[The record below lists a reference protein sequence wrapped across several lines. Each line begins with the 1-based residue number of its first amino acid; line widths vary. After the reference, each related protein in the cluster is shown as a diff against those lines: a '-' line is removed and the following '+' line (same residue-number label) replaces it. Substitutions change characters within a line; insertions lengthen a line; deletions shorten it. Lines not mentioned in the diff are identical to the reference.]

1 MHKESFSP
9 HCYRRACI
17 SRWNTLGMR
26 DRVNR
31 ICSGHQSRDT
41 HEDYNQVTDAELV
54 AEFAKVGLLSPPP
67 TKQDGKDAAS
77 AA

>member
-1 MHKESFSP
+1 
-9 HCYRRACI
+9 
-17 SRWNTLGMR
+17 MR

-54 AEFAKVGLLSPPP
+54 AEFDKVGLLSPPP
-67 TKQDGKDAAS
+67 TKQGEKANAA
-77 AA
+77 